1 MAGKEQVRN
10 RNTGHLFVVSGPSGV
25 GKTTLIERFLKEDR
39 TSRFSISYTTRQKRK
54 NEEDGKDYY
63 FVDTETFNR
72 MIADGHFLEWEKVHD
87 NLYGTPQKEVM
98 ITLTD
103 GTDLFLDI
111 DVNGALNVK
120 DRFADACL
128 IFVEPPDQASLMK
141 RLSLRG
147 EKEIA
152 LRMKRVQKE
161 MEKKYLFQY
170 SVINDKL
177 DKAYREFKE
186 IIEAVRRKRY
196 GEDHR

>member
-1 MAGKEQVRN
+1 MAGKEQVQN
-10 RNTGHLFVVSGPSGV
+10 RNKGHLFVVSGPSGV

-98 ITLTD
+98 IALTD

>member
-1 MAGKEQVRN
+1 MAGKEQVQN
-10 RNTGHLFVVSGPSGV
+10 RNKGHLFVVSGPSGV

-63 FVDTETFNR
+63 FVDTETFNC

-98 ITLTD
+98 IALTD

-128 IFVEPPDQASLMK
+128 IFVGPPDQASLMK